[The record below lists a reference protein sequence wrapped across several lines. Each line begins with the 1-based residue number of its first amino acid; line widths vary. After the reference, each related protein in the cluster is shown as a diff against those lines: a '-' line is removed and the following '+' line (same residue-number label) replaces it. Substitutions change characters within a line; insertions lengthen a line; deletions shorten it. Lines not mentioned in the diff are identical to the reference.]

1 MESLHMNQLPRYYK
15 SVISY
20 ESSARG
26 SNPFLTVGS
35 EGQLCGTGVAAIE
48 GPFGLAMTYNKDPWS
63 CHCCLSF
70 GFSGVVYVR
79 S

>member
-1 MESLHMNQLPRYYK
+1 MNQLPRYYK

-26 SNPFLTVGS
+26 SNPLLAVGS
-35 EGQLCGTGVAAIE
+35 EGQLGDTGVAAID

-63 CHCCLSF
+63 CHYCLSLALAA
-70 GFSGVVYVR
+70 
-79 S
+79 